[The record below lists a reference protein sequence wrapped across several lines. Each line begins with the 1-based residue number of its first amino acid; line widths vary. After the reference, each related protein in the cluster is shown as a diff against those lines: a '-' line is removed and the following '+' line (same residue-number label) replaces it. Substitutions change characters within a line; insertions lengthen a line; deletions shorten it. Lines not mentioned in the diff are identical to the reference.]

1 MSRKLKLE
9 KHTGC
14 FNSKWTQIVQLD
26 FGSQKCG
33 KCWTIFNQKFKRWI
47 FAPKLHLFVNKILQ
61 DFETYNFVFLV
72 SFAILAR
79 KFKYS
84 KSIFFLSFWPFWRGN
99 SNIWKPQFCFYGL
112 FDNFGAKVQIFE
124 SYNFCNLGAKI
135 QIFEPYAQEIWNT
148 PILAQKFKCSKF
160 STTLKLLW

>member
-1 MSRKLKLE
+1 MKQRKYDIKMIRYESR
-9 KHTGC
+9 H
-14 FNSKWTQIVQLD
+14 FHISWWTL
-26 FGSQKCG
+26 
-33 KCWTIFNQKFKRWI
+33 
-47 FAPKLHLFVNKILQ
+47 FAPKLHLFVNKILKP
-61 DFETYNFVFLV
+61 T
-72 SFAILAR
+72 ILFFWSLLPFWR
-79 KFKYS
+79 ENSNIQNLKFW
-84 KSIFFLSFWPFWRGN
+84 FFWSFWPFWRGN